1 MNLLLFQAAT
11 LNNVLTYQSKRKIDY
26 KLEMLFNKIS

>member
-1 MNLLLFQAAT
+1 MNLLLFQATT

-26 KLEMLFNKIS
+26 NLEMLFNKIS